1 MPESLFKLNTH
12 SYTVTVHW
20 ANVRQAQV
28 VLNQLRST
36 LADLNQLLDNGKR
49 RLAERVRRTPRPAI
63 VYEGKRQKQPIRVF
77 PYSPSQRIAKFGA
90 KRIDDLLRKRNAL
103 KLNIEHEIRLIE
115 QWLLQNAA
123 ES

>member
-36 LADLNQLLDNGKR
+36 LADLNQLLASGKE
-49 RLAERVRRTPRPAI
+49 RLSERTKRTAKPAVTYTGI
-63 VYEGKRQKQPIRVF
+63 RSQTIRVF
-77 PYSPSQRIAKFGA
+77 PYSPSTRVARFGA

-115 QWLLQNAA
+115 QWLLQNAG

>member
-20 ANVRQAQV
+20 ANVRQARV

-36 LADLNQLLDNGKR
+36 LADLNELLHNGKR
-49 RLAERVRRTPRPAI
+49 RLDERVKRAPRPATL
-63 VYEGKRQKQPIRVF
+63 YTAKRRKQPIRVF
-77 PYSPSQRIAKFGA
+77 PYSPSRRIAKFGA

-115 QWLLQNAA
+115 QWLLQNEA
-123 ES
+123 